1 MKALKDRIVAE
12 GKVIGDSIL
21 KVDSFINHQIDPE
34 FTLELGREIARRFS
48 DAGVTRI
55 LTVEASGIAVAMAV
69 GLALKVPV
77 VFAKKKK
84 ASTQN
89 EGFYSSEIYSFTR
102 RESVGIFVSDKF
114 LGPDDTV
121 LLVDDFLAHG
131 EALRGLVDIVAQS
144 GAGLAGA
151 GIVIEKVFQRGGEK
165 LRREGVR
172 IESLAGII
180 RMGDGK
186 VEFGAGC

>member
-1 MKALKDRIVAE
+1 MKALKERILAE
-12 GKVIGDSIL
+12 GKVIGESIL
-21 KVDSFINHQIDPE
+21 KVDSFLNHQIDPE
-34 FTLELGREIARRFS
+34 FTLELGREIARRFA

-102 RESVGIFVSDKF
+102 QESVGIFVSDKF
-114 LGPDDTV
+114 LGPGDTV

-131 EALRGLVDIVAQS
+131 EALRGLVDIVRQS

-151 GIVIEKVFQRGGEK
+151 GIVIEKVFQRGGER

-172 IESLAGII
+172 IETLAAIAG
-180 RMGDGK
+180 MGDGK
-186 VEFGAGC
+186 VEFIN